1 MGKIL
6 RPTWAEVDVA
16 AFRHNYNEI
25 KKKLGKNVDI
35 LSVVKADAYG
45 HGVLELG
52 KASVELGAAIL
63 GVALIEE
70 GILLRKKGFKVPVLV
85 MGSIYPLENF
95 SRVLRHNLIPA
106 ICSMMAARKFSQ
118 LARKKNKKFPVF
130 IKIDT
135 GMGRIGISDKNA
147 VGFIKEIY
155 KLPGMNIEGIF
166 THLASGSTDTNFTLE
181 QIEKFKR
188 ISTQLDKAG
197 IHIKYKSVSN
207 STAVLKYPNAHF
219 NLVRPGI
226 TLYGMLPYRNAD
238 RDISLK
244 PVLSLKTKIVYLKR
258 VTKGTS
264 VSYMRTWKAKR
275 NSFIATLPIGYADG
289 FSRLNS
295 NRGEVLVNGRRVPV
309 VGNVCM
315 DMCMIDVTSLHGVQI
330 GDEAVLIGRQGHE
343 EITAEELAGRIGAI
357 NYEVTCCITK
367 RVPRI
372 YNYGK

>member
-95 SRVLRHNLIPA
+95 SEVLRHNLIPA

-166 THLASGSTDTNFTLE
+166 THLASGSTDRNFTLE

-315 DMCMIDVTSLHGVQI
+315 DMCMIDVTSLKGVQI
-330 GDEAVLIGRQGHE
+330 GEEAVLIGRQGHE